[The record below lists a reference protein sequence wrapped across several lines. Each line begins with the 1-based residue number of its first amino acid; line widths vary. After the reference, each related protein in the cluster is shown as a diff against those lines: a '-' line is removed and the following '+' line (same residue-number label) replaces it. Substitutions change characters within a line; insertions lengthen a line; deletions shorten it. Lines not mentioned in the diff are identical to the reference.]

1 MYICP
6 EVIVFTFNE
15 LCPPPIWA
23 VINALIAFCVGTT
36 ASLLAVKYG
45 SVLNCVIVADPT
57 HKLTDPS
64 VKLCRPDKLNA
75 LAFNVAVPVD
85 C

>member
-1 MYICP
+1 M
-6 EVIVFTFNE
+6 IVFTFNE
-15 LCPPPIWA
+15 LDPPPIWA
-23 VINALIAFCVGTT
+23 VIYALIAFCVGNTL
-36 ASLLAVKYG
+36 SLLDVKYG

-57 HKLTDPS
+57 PKLTAPS
-64 VKLCRPDKLNA
+64 VKLCRPAKLNA